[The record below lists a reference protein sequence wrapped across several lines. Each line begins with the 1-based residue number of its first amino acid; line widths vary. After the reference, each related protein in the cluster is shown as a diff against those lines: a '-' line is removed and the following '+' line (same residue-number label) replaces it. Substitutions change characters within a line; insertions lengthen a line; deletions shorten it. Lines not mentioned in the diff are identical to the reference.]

1 MVVEQHPITGTE
13 RVVETI
19 LKKSGGEEEE
29 DGSVDDST
37 VVANYMRS
45 QPLAGD
51 PDIKV
56 IDFSA
61 YAYRGY

>member
-1 MVVEQHPITGTE
+1 VEKHPITGTE
-13 RVVETI
+13 RVVETV
-19 LKKSGGEEEE
+19 LKKSGVEEE

-45 QPLAGD
+45 QPAED

-61 YAYRGY
+61 YAYRVY